1 MKIRISTTQNV
12 SIEYELASLGERIIA
27 YIIDAL
33 IWISYI
39 LLVFGI
45 LSQLD
50 AMENVTGIVF
60 LVIPVLL
67 YEVVCEILFDG
78 QTVGKMTQKIKVISK
93 TGRQPNVGQFVIRW
107 LFRPIDFWIGN
118 GGIAVITIAASG
130 KGQRVGDLVANTC
143 VVSIA
148 EKQKFSNTL
157 FPEIDE
163 EYVATFPQVTV
174 LSDSDIRLIKE
185 VMINYRKNRD
195 SKPLQL
201 ISNKTKELL
210 NIETDLP
217 HFQFLR
223 EVVKD
228 HQHLTSI

>member
-12 SIEYELASLGERIIA
+12 SIEYELASLGERMIA
-27 YIIDAL
+27 YVVDAL
-33 IWISYI
+33 IWIAYSLI
-39 LLVFGI
+39 VIGI
-45 LSQLD
+45 LSQFNMDDGVVIL
-50 AMENVTGIVF
+50 ALAG
-60 LVIPVLL
+60 IPVLL
-67 YEVVCEILFDG
+67 YEVICGILFDG
-78 QTVGKMTQKIKVISK
+78 QTSGKMTQKIKVISK
-93 TGRQPNVGQFVIRW
+93 TGRQPNAGQFVIRW

-130 KGQRVGDLVANTC
+130 KEQRVDDLVANTC

-163 EYVATFPQVTV
+163 EYVLTFPQVTA

-185 VMINYRKNRD
+185 VIINYRKNRD

-210 NIETDLP
+210 NIESDLL
-217 HFQFLR
+217 HLQFLR
-223 EVVKD
+223 EVIKD